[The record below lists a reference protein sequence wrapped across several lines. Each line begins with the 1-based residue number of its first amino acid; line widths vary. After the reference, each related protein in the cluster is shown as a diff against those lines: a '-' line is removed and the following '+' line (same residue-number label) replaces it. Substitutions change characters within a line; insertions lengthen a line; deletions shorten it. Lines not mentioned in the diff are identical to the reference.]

1 MLNIIY
7 KFLCRHRQNKWVQR
21 LDRRLV
27 RAHEAIENRNYV
39 FAENGEARVLPL
51 IMQHHSVRTIL
62 DVGANVGEWSEL
74 AAQAAPEAR
83 LHSFEPVPATFAQL
97 QARCGALAH
106 ATLNNMG
113 LSDAP
118 GELTIYHSPD
128 ANYLATCVDGFVED
142 FHGIKPQPQ
151 KVAVTSGDAYC
162 AEKGITV
169 IDLLKIDV
177 EGYESHVLKGFER
190 MLSQGKIS
198 IIQFEYG
205 YINIA
210 TKFLLKDFYDLLKPH
225 GMVIGK
231 IYPTYVDFRDYKY
244 EHEDFLGPNY
254 IAVHTSL
261 QGLIKGLSGE

>member
-1 MLNIIY
+1 MSNIIY
-7 KFLCRHRQNKWVQR
+7 KFLCRHRRNPWIRR

-27 RAHEAIENRNYV
+27 SAHQAIENRNYV
-39 FAENGEARVLPL
+39 FSENGEARVLSL
-51 IMQHHSVRTIL
+51 IMRNHAVNTIF
-62 DVGANVGEWSEL
+62 DVGANIGEWSEL
-74 AAQAAPEAR
+74 AAAAAPQAR
-83 LHSFEPVPATFAQL
+83 LHSFEPVPATYQQL
-97 QARCGALAH
+97 RQRCGAHAN

-113 LSDAP
+113 LSEAP

-128 ANYLATCVDGFVED
+128 ANYLATCVDGFVEA

-151 KVAVTSGDAYC
+151 KVAVTSGDRYC
-162 AEKGITV
+162 AERGIES

-190 MLSQGKIS
+190 MLGEGRIR
-198 IIQFEYG
+198 ILQFEYG

-231 IYPTYVDFRDYKY
+231 IYPTYVDFRDYRY

-254 IAVHTSL
+254 IAVQASL
-261 QGLIKGLSGE
+261 KPLIESLSG